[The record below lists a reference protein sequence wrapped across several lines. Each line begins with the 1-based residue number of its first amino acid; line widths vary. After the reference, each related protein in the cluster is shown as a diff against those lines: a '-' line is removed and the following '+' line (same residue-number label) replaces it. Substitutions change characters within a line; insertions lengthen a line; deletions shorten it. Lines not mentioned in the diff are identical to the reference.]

1 MASNAVQGRT
11 GSGGFAVAWTKT
23 IPTLKKM
30 RPGAMLTGGF
40 TLISAGTW
48 NIFGQGVGMITGGV
62 LLCTLQWWVD
72 RD

>member
-1 MASNAVQGRT
+1 MRKPNPQ
-11 GSGGFAVAWTKT
+11 K
-23 IPTLKKM
+23 LKDL

-40 TLISAGTW
+40 TLITAGVW
-48 NIFGQGVGMITGGV
+48 NTFGIGVGMISGGV

>member
-1 MASNAVQGRT
+1 MRKPNVSN
-11 GSGGFAVAWTKT
+11 
-23 IPTLKKM
+23 LKDL

-40 TLISAGTW
+40 TLITAGCW
-48 NIFGQGVGMITGGV
+48 NIFGTGVGLVSGGV